1 MTGKSKSLKRLMGY
15 DVYRYSGNSRKK
27 DDICIVLGSL
37 VRMKNPEDRNS
48 KADYVGKEGMYFV
61 ISYRWSR
68 NQWVYGSIFRNFW
81 QIKANKIV
89 KYAQGLAKTVYYMPH
104 GNLATVGK
112 VIRNDY
118 FERPPTKFKNKK

>member
-1 MTGKSKSLKRLMGY
+1 MGY